1 MWWILAIFIIIILA
15 AFFYIFYVYNRL
27 VSLKNAIENT
37 YNQIRVAMKKRFDM
51 IGQLVDTTKS
61 YLKYEKSV
69 YTEVTRLRKMPITT
83 PEDIRKADEA
93 SRSILG
99 RLFAVMENYPDVK
112 GSENVKEL
120 QESIKGVE
128 DEIARQRYL
137 YNDQVQ
143 TFNIITDVFPSNII
157 ARMFNFKKKEY
168 LKFGEEIEKRPE
180 TKVY

>member
-1 MWWILAIFIIIILA
+1 MFWIISGLIIILGIV
-15 AFFYIFYVYNRL
+15 FFYMLYVYNRL
-27 VSLKNAIENT
+27 ISLKNAIENT
-37 YNQIRVAMKKRFDM
+37 YNQIKVAMKKRFDM

-69 YTEVTRLRKMPITT
+69 FTEVTKLRRMSITT
-83 PEDIRKADEA
+83 PYDIKKADQA
-93 SRSILG
+93 ARTLLG
-99 RLFAVMENYPDVK
+99 RLFAVMENYPDIR

-120 QESIKGVE
+120 QESIKNIE

-143 TFNIITDVFPSNII
+143 TFNIITDIFPSNII
-157 ARMFNFKKKEY
+157 ARIFGFKRKEY
-168 LKFGEEIEKRPE
+168 LKFGEEIEKRPK

>member
-1 MWWILAIFIIIILA
+1 MFWIILGLIIILGIVI
-15 AFFYIFYVYNRL
+15 FYILYVYNRL
-27 VSLKNAIENT
+27 ISLKNAIENT
-37 YNQIRVAMKKRFDM
+37 YNQIKVAMKKRFDM

-69 YTEVTRLRKMPITT
+69 FTEVTKLRRMSITT
-83 PEDIRKADEA
+83 PDDIKKADQA
-93 SRSILG
+93 ARTLLG
-99 RLFAVMENYPDVK
+99 RLFAVMENYPNIR

-120 QESIKGVE
+120 QDSIKNIE

-143 TFNIITDVFPSNII
+143 TFNIITDIFPSNII
-157 ARMFNFKKKEY
+157 ARIFGFKRKEY
-168 LKFGEEIEKRPE
+168 LKFGEEIEKRPK